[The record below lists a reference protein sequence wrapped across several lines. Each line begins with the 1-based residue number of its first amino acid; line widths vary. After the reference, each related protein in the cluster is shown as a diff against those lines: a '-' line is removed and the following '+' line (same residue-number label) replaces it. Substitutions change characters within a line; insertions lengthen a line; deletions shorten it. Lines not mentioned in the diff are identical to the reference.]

1 MSSRQR
7 SRRPTRAIRF
17 SWRGWALLVAAVATL
32 STGFVY
38 GRQEFLYAGYFGVAL
53 PLFALVFARM
63 AQLQLSVTRTYSP
76 PVVAVGHPTTATL
89 DIGNIGRYSTVA
101 VSWRD
106 QLPWAPFLTGNQLL
120 PPLPPRTS
128 RFSRPAAIRVR
139 YELLPRRRGIYD
151 VGPLLV
157 ELSDP
162 FGLVLSE
169 IAVGETHSLVV
180 VPDVVPLPGG
190 NLSTTSADGSAR
202 VMQLRPLGGE
212 DDLMTRNYRT
222 GDALRRVHWRASAHH
237 GELMVRQEEQRTHT
251 EARLVIDTQRAGYGD
266 WAAQSWWDDSRGDEP
281 ESAKFED
288 AVRLTASL
296 AMHLRR
302 EGFVVQIIET
312 ASHSLAPADSTDE
325 FLESLA
331 AINLSVSPPTRAQQ
345 AALAREPEIGRS
357 RGSIFAILADATDDT
372 IDRLIALRP
381 DFDQAI
387 AFLLSSGAGSGS
399 TREHL
404 EASGWTCL
412 AVHTDESFSG
422 LWQSLEP
429 EMHFGHDI
437 R

>member
-1 MSSRQR
+1 M
-7 SRRPTRAIRF
+7 RF
-17 SWRGWALLVAAVATL
+17 SWRGWALLIVSVATL
-32 STGFVY
+32 STGFVM
-38 GRQEFLYAGYFGVAL
+38 GRQELLYAGYFGVSL
-53 PLFALVFARM
+53 PLFALVFARV
-63 AQLQLSVTRTYSP
+63 AQLRLGVTRTYSP

-101 VSWRD
+101 VTWRD
-106 QLPWAPFLTGNQLL
+106 QLPWAPFFTGHQVL
-120 PPLPPRTS
+120 PPLPPRTTS
-128 RFSRPAAIRVR
+128 FSRPAAIRVR
-139 YELLPRRRGIYD
+139 YELLPQRRGIYD

-251 EARLVIDTQRAGYGD
+251 EARLVIDTQRAGYSD
-266 WAAQSWWDDSRGDEP
+266 WSSKSWWDDSRRDEP
-281 ESAKFED
+281 ESAMFEE

-302 EGFVVQIIET
+302 EGFILHIVET
-312 ASHSLAPADSTDE
+312 ASHSLAPADSADE

-331 AINLSVSPPTRAQQ
+331 AINLSVAPPTRAQL
-345 AALAREPEIGRS
+345 AALARGPDAGRS
-357 RGSIFAILADATDDT
+357 RGAIFAILADATDDT
-372 IDRLIALRP
+372 LDRLIALRP

-387 AFLLSSGAGSGS
+387 AFLLSSEAGS

-404 EASGWTCL
+404 EASGWICISVSPGEPL
-412 AVHTDESFSG
+412 GG
-422 LWQSLEP
+422 LLQSLEP
-429 EMHFGHDI
+429 ELEVGRDI